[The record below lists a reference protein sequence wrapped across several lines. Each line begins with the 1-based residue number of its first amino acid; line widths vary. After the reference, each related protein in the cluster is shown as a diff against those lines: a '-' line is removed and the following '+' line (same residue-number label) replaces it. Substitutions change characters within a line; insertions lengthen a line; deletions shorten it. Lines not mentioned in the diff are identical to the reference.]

1 MALGSSQE
9 LKVRAPGEVGMV
21 KTAFSLTPSCQNIHK
36 GVQVSP
42 HLPKRNISCKLKH
55 EKFHVIHN

>member
-9 LKVRAPGEVGMV
+9 LKVRTPDEVRMV

-36 GVQVSP
+36 DYKCHPTYQKEIYPVS
-42 HLPKRNISCKLKH
+42 
-55 EKFHVIHN
+55 